1 MRVPKKVWIP
11 VVVIAAL
18 VGAYALAGFW
28 WAPRLIRAEFT
39 RFVAQD
45 LKKLPRL
52 GEVKVNPFTL
62 RASIAD
68 LGIHEPSGERIVG
81 FSRLD
86 LDLSIRSIWKRGPVF
101 DDITV
106 ERPFV
111 SAVVRQDRTLNLA
124 ELVPPDKPGAKPA
137 PPEPAAA
144 DDGLPVFIDLFTMHD
159 GEAQYRDLSMRR
171 PVQARLQPVTFQLRD
186 FSTRLGSGNAHTLSA
201 VSEAGERLGWSGSF
215 KLKPFTAQGRFT
227 LAGLRA
233 ATIDHV
239 LQDSLPLQLQ
249 AGTFGLGA
257 RYDVTAA
264 TTPVS
269 GRVLI
274 DTIDAK
280 DVALAAQGRKQPD
293 LVIADA
299 QLRGASIDLGARH
312 ADLGKVAVTGAQV
325 RAWMDAQGVS
335 LTALAGPDTP
345 PERATPEAGPPWTVA
360 LSEFALGGS
369 RVDFE
374 DRTLPL
380 PARFAITGVTLN
392 ARGFSTKPGTK
403 LAFDT
408 AFGINAKGR
417 LESSGTLRPDDLET
431 RAKVTLRDLPLTDF
445 EPYYADLVRLN
456 LRGGS
461 IDAQGDLVYASPG
474 AGRDDAE
481 PTLAFKGDGAVRNL
495 VARDRLVKRTFLR
508 WRALR
513 FNDIDYSGA
522 DARLSV
528 RSIDADAPYIDLV
541 INADGTTNISDVLR
555 SDATT
560 PEAERRARAAER
572 AKHTARPETEDS
584 PLRVDI
590 GRVDLKGGS
599 ANFADFTVRPNFVIG
614 LQTLNGSVTGL
625 SSLQS
630 SRAKVDIDAAV
641 DKYAPVKITGE
652 VNYLAAEAYT
662 NLAANFRNIELTTF
676 NPYSGK
682 FMGYRIEK
690 GKLSIDTTYLV
701 EDRKLRAQHKVLV
714 SQLKLGDKVKS
725 PDATKLPVKLAVALL
740 KDRDGNIRLDLP
752 VSGTIDDPKF
762 KLGPIIWKM
771 FVNLLVKIVT
781 SPFTLISSLF
791 GGGPEVQFADFAP
804 GRSTLEPAVAERLAT
819 VRKALIERPALE
831 MEIPTAYSR
840 ELDAP
845 ALLDTRWDARLAD
858 FSRGPVDTT
867 DRDEYLEVL
876 DGLYRAQTG
885 QKPDALLEPLDAPDP
900 KTGAKP
906 SREALREAS
915 IAALEARLRSTI
927 EVTDKDL
934 EDLAR
939 ARAKAVQEALLG
951 SGEIDPLRVFLRAP
965 AGIAPTANSVRLKLE
980 LKQ

>member
-1 MRVPKKVWIP
+1 MRIPKKVWIP
-11 VVVIAAL
+11 VVVVAAL
-18 VGAYALAGFW
+18 VGAYAIAGFW
-28 WAPRLIRAEFT
+28 WAPRYIRAEFT

-45 LKKLPRL
+45 IKKQPRI

-86 LDLSIRSIWKRGPVF
+86 LDLSIRSVWKRGPVF

-106 ERPFV
+106 EGPFV
-111 SAVVRQDRTLNLA
+111 SAVVRKDRTLNLA
-124 ELVPPDKPGAKPA
+124 ELLPPDPPGATPG
-137 PPEPAAA
+137 PPEPATKD
-144 DDGLPVFIDLFTMHD
+144 DDGMPVYIASFTMRA
-159 GEAQYRDLSMRR
+159 GEAQYRDLSLRR
-171 PVQARLQPVTFQLRD
+171 PVQAKLQPVDFQLRD
-186 FSTRLGSGNAHTLSA
+186 FSTRIGSGNAHTLSA
-201 VSEAGERLGWSGSF
+201 VSQAGERLDWSGNF
-215 KLKPFTAQGRFT
+215 TLKPFTAKGRFS
-227 LAGLRA
+227 LVGLRA
-233 ATIDHV
+233 ATLDDV
-239 LQDSLPLQLQ
+239 LQETLPVELQ

-264 TTPVS
+264 TSPLS

-274 DTIDAK
+274 DTVDAK
-280 DVALAAQGRKQPD
+280 QVALAAPGRAQPD
-293 LVIADA
+293 VVIADA
-299 QLRGASIDLGARH
+299 TVRGASIDLGTRR
-312 ADLGKVAVTGAQV
+312 ADLGKVAVTGAQL
-325 RAWMDAQGVS
+325 RAWMDAEGIS
-335 LTALAGPDTP
+335 LAALAGPEAP
-345 PERATPEAGPPWTVA
+345 PGPAAADAGPPWTVA
-360 LSEFALGGS
+360 LPEFALSGS

-380 PARFAITGVTLN
+380 PARFALTGLTLN
-392 ARGFSTKPGTK
+392 ARGFTTQPGAK
-403 LAFDT
+403 VAFDT

-431 RAKVTLRDLPLTDF
+431 RARVALRDLPMTDF

-461 IDAQGDLVYASPG
+461 IDATGDLVYASPG
-474 AGRDDAE
+474 KGAE
-481 PTLAFKGDGAVRNL
+481 PALAFKGDGAVRNL
-495 VARDRLVKRTFLR
+495 IARDRLVKRTFLR

-522 DARLSV
+522 GARLTV
-528 RSIDADAPYIDLV
+528 RSIDADAPFIDLV
-541 INADGTTNISDVLR
+541 INADGTTNISDVLK
-555 SDATT
+555 SDGLS
-560 PEAERRARAAER
+560 PEAGRRAKAAER
-572 AKHTARPETEDS
+572 AKHTARPETEEE

-590 GRVDLKGGS
+590 GRMNLKGGS
-599 ANFADFTVRPNFVIG
+599 ANFADLSVRPNFAIG
-614 LQTLNGSVTGL
+614 LQTLDGSVTGL
-625 SSLQS
+625 SSVQS
-630 SRAKVDIDAAV
+630 SRAKVDIDGAV
-641 DKYAPVKITGE
+641 DKYAPVKITGT
-652 VNYLAAEAYT
+652 VNYLAAESYT
-662 NLAANFRNIELTTF
+662 DLAANFRNIELTTF

-690 GKLSIDTTYLV
+690 GKLSIDTTYVV
-701 EDRKLRAQHKVLV
+701 EDSKLRAQHKILV
-714 SQLKLGDKVKS
+714 SQLKLGEKVKS

-752 VSGTIDDPKF
+752 VSGTIDDPQF

-771 FVNLLVKIVT
+771 FVNLLVKIIT
-781 SPFTLISSLF
+781 SPFTLLSSLF
-791 GGGPEVQFADFAP
+791 GGGPDVQFADFAP
-804 GRSTLEPAVAERLAT
+804 GRATLEPEVAERLAS
-819 VRKALIERPALE
+819 VRKALVERPGIE

-845 ALLDTRWDARLAD
+845 ALLATRWDARLAD
-858 FSRGPVDTT
+858 FAKGPVDTS
-867 DRDEYLEVL
+867 DRGEYLDLL

-885 QKPDALLEPLDAPDP
+885 QKPDDILEPLEAPDP
-900 KTGAKP
+900 KTGEKP
-906 SREALREAS
+906 SRDALREAS
-915 IAALEARLRSTI
+915 IAALEGKLRSMI

-951 SGEIDPLRVFLRAP
+951 SGEVDPLRVFLRAP